1 MRNPVHTSRLQ
12 PDGCYEVYYC
22 DRLIGWLRQGSIS
35 TGPQSKPKVIW
46 RALTTNGDLRH
57 ERSLA
62 SARAALL
69 EMTH

>member
-12 PDGCYEVYYC
+12 PDGCYEIFLH
-22 DRLIGWLRQGSIS
+22 DRLIGWVRKSSIA
-35 TGPQSKPKVIW
+35 TGGKPKPLW
-46 RALTTNGDLRH
+46 RAMTTNGDLRH

-69 EMTH
+69 EMIH